1 MSLRTGDA
9 WDYLRLKSTFQE
21 SDSTA
26 VYSDGKVLPVLIRT
40 VSGVQQCA
48 VEINDQL
55 FEAAKVTGFQGF
67 QKIPAPSVEL
77 PPASPEPT
85 EAELFEAAVREEKK
99 LNPGENEW
107 ILRRRV
113 HARFFNQGMGALKN
127 ARQAQ
132 SNEAFGTL
140 PDKWVGFAAAAKRA
154 RNSR

>member
-1 MSLRTGDA
+1 MALRTGDA

-21 SDSTA
+21 SDSNA
-26 VYSDGKVLPVLIRT
+26 IFSDGRVLPVLIRT
-40 VSGVQQCA
+40 VNGTQQCA
-48 VEINDQL
+48 VEINEQL
-55 FEAAKVTGFQGF
+55 FEAAKVSGFLKYE
-67 QKIPAPSVEL
+67 KIPEPVAPIA
-77 PPASPEPT
+77 PPPEPSET
-85 EAELFEAAVREEKK
+85 ELFEAAVREEKK

-132 SNEAFGTL
+132 SNVGVL
-140 PDKWVGFAAAAKRA
+140 PDKWAGFAAAAKRA

>member
-1 MSLRTGDA
+1 MALREGDA
-9 WDYLRLKSTFQE
+9 LAFLRLKSLFKP
-21 SDSTA
+21 SDCNA
-26 VYSDGKVLPVLIRT
+26 VYSDGRVLPVLIRT
-40 VSGVQQCA
+40 VNGSQQCA
-48 VEINDQL
+48 VEINEQL
-55 FEAAKVTGFQGF
+55 FEAAKVSGFLKYE
-67 QKIPAPSVEL
+67 KIPEPVAPV
-77 PPASPEPT
+77 PPSPERS

-113 HARFFNQGMGALKN
+113 HARFFNQGMGELKN

-140 PDKWVGFAAAAKRA
+140 PDKWAGFAAAAKRA